1 MRFIVNYPETQGL
14 ERDLLDS
21 GEIGEVAAAAEAAG
35 FDGFAL
41 TEHPIPGATW
51 LEHGGHQTLDP
62 FVGLAFAAAATERI
76 RLLTHIVVAPYR
88 NPFHLAKS
96 AASLDRLSHGRL
108 VLGLGAGYHKTE
120 FFALGVDFDERNTL
134 FDEVLDVVPK
144 AWSGE
149 PFDAAGLHF
158 TARNVIQRPRPT
170 QDPIPMWIGGNSRKS
185 RVRAATKAQ
194 GWVPMGITAEVA
206 TTTRSPHIGSLEQ
219 LAGMIAEVRE
229 LAGDRAD
236 RLDVCMSYPGE
247 GISRPTVDVQRHRDT
262 IAELEGIGVTWM
274 NVGAPPQEPAAI
286 VEFLRAFGETYCGAS

>member
-14 ERDLLDS
+14 DRDLLDS

-35 FDGFAL
+35 LDGFAL

-51 LEHGGHQTLDP
+51 LERGGHQTLDP

-120 FFALGVDFDERNTL
+120 FFALGVDFDERNVL
-134 FDEVLDVVPK
+134 FDEILDVVPK

-170 QDPIPMWIGGNSRKS
+170 QDPIPMWIGGNSRQS

-194 GWVPMGITAEVA
+194 GWVPMGITPEIAS
-206 TTTRSPHIGSLEQ
+206 TTRSPQIASIDQ

-229 LAGDRAD
+229 LAGDRGAD
-236 RLDVCMSYPGE
+236 LDVCMSYPGE

-262 IAELEGIGVTWM
+262 IAELERIGVTWM
-274 NVGAPPQEPAAI
+274 NVGPPPGEPAA
-286 VEFLRAFGETYCGAS
+286 VLDFLRAFGETYCGGA